1 MRGGES
7 LLALRGEAVETHRV
21 IIPPRRVRPATANL
35 NPSAPGPYS
44 RRTVSHAP
52 PSYQQP
58 DLVDVWDRVSESYK
72 GIDLSAPDHQA
83 SMRRFLEVTGD
94 PRGRSFCEVGSGSG
108 TTSGALAAMGAR
120 ITLVDLSPK
129 SLAFARRHFEE
140 SGLRADY
147 VIQDGLRVGF
157 RDGSFDVVWNGGVIE
172 HFTDEGKVALI
183 REMYRVTRPGG
194 LLLIVVPNAI
204 DVPFRIGKWIAQ
216 RRGKWIFGYE
226 DDLSERRFRRLAER
240 AGVKDVTVRAHN
252 PIVGWW
258 FLPFG
263 RSITDWLGLNTPAW
277 HAKRSRFGHALALAA
292 RKP

>member
-1 MRGGES
+1 M
-7 LLALRGEAVETHRV
+7 
-21 IIPPRRVRPATANL
+21 

-44 RRTVSHAP
+44 RRTVSHA

-140 SGLRADY
+140 HGLEATY
-147 VIQDGLRVGF
+147 ALQDGLRLGF

-194 LLLIVVPNAI
+194 LLLIIVPNAH
-204 DVPFRIGKWIAQ
+204 DWPFRLGKWIAE
-216 RRGKWIFGYE
+216 RRGKWIFGFE
-226 DDLSERRFRRLAER
+226 DDLAEGRFRRLAAS
-240 AGVKDVTVRAHN
+240 AGIQGAAFQAHN

-258 FLPFG
+258 FLPYG
-263 RSITDWLGLNTPAW
+263 RRITGLLGLNTPRW
-277 HAKRSRFGHALALAA
+277 HAKRSRFGHALAMSA
-292 RKP
+292 RKPG